1 MAFVP
6 PDPATTEWVP
16 IWNPVG
22 AGPAGPTGPTGPTG
36 STGSTGSTGPAGSTG
51 STGPQ
56 GPIGNTGPI
65 GPTGPQG
72 PIGPTGPQGPAGTIE
87 PHHATHETGGTDA
100 IAALA
105 ATVITSGILADA
117 RLSTNVLL
125 STGVI
130 KERSRTV
137 PMGEWQTWT
146 PTWSCYSGAAPVL
159 GNGTINA
166 RYTLV
171 GKTCFYTIRL
181 TYGSTSTPGANY
193 WAFTLPFPTNTV
205 DIAGSVTA
213 RQGSGATQWM
223 GQVIPGSFY
232 FGIANSIGAIMHS
245 TSTTSDNFLGV
256 GMPFT
261 WTTSDALWIN
271 GFYETQ

>member
-1 MAFVP
+1 
-6 PDPATTEWVP
+6 
-16 IWNPVG
+16 
-22 AGPAGPTGPTGPTG
+22 
-36 STGSTGSTGPAGSTG
+36 
-51 STGPQ
+51 
-56 GPIGNTGPI
+56 
-65 GPTGPQG
+65 
-72 PIGPTGPQGPAGTIE
+72 
-87 PHHATHETGGTDA
+87 
-100 IAALA
+100 
-105 ATVITSGILADA
+105 
-117 RLSTNVLL
+117 
-125 STGVI
+125 
-130 KERSRTV
+130 
-137 PMGEWQTWT
+137 MGEWQTWT